1 MKSLLLLTLV
11 LPLAFIGCA
20 EKKPIASATNESLQ
34 QWLATPFSQREPLED
49 LDFADEPISQEEAN
63 RFTNMLYQDQQRQVL
78 SDFKQQ
84 WDSRELQH
92 AGLKMPFYYQVFGEA
107 PADGR
112 SLFISMHGGGNT
124 RPEAND
130 QQFENQKHLYDKTME
145 GLEGVYLAPRAPTN
159 TWNLWHENH
168 IDDFFNLLIQL
179 AVAVEDVNP
188 NKVYLLGYSAGGDG
202 VYQLAPRM
210 ADRWAAA
217 SMMAGHPNETSPLGL
232 KNVPFALHMGALDAA
247 YNRNAKARE
256 WKQLLDSLE
265 ANAPGSYQHEVILHE
280 GMGHW
285 MKLEDARALPWM
297 AGFKRN
303 PIPEK
308 ILWKQDDRHHRYFYW
323 LGVPGDLIETGGEIS
338 VEYNPENNE
347 VNILSN
353 YSSELQLFL
362 NDKMLDLDAPI
373 TVKYRGKTL
382 ADIRVKRTL
391 LPINTSLSA
400 KGDPGLAFSAMVTV
414 FDNKTVR

>member
-1 MKSLLLLTLV
+1 M
-11 LPLAFIGCA
+11 
-20 EKKPIASATNESLQ
+20 
-34 QWLATPFSQREPLED
+34 
-49 LDFADEPISQEEAN
+49 
-63 RFTNMLYQDQQRQVL
+63 
-78 SDFKQQ
+78 
-84 WDSRELQH
+84 
-92 AGLKMPFYYQVFGEA
+92 
-107 PADGR
+107 
-112 SLFISMHGGGNT
+112 
-124 RPEAND
+124 
-130 QQFENQKHLYDKTME
+130 
-145 GLEGVYLAPRAPTN
+145 
-159 TWNLWHENH
+159 
-168 IDDFFNLLIQL
+168 
-179 AVAVEDVNP
+179 EDVNP

-256 WKQLLDSLE
+256 WKQLLDRLE

-353 YSSELQLFL
+353 YSSELELFL
-362 NDKMLDLDAPI
+362 NDKMLDLDAPV

-382 ADIRVKRTL
+382 AEIRVKRTL